1 METGKSFKIRKTG
14 FNKTRNLQ
22 DIQDQELVA
31 NLDDL
36 RISQQN
42 FNEQANIIGKFL
54 FTKNNKKGFCNH
66 SRMKMMKK
74 I

>member
-1 METGKSFKIRKTG
+1 LQKINYLCIYSFIQTFFDKYNLSMETGKSFKIRKTG

-36 RISQQN
+36 RIS
-42 FNEQANIIGKFL
+42 
-54 FTKNNKKGFCNH
+54 
-66 SRMKMMKK
+66 
-74 I
+74 